1 MKKIKL
7 IRILHTIF
15 VSYFFLVTPLALLG
29 ILAQYPMINFWT
41 FITALITLFIL
52 IVDECPLTKLES
64 RLLGKDVKVFTIR
77 LAKWVGLKISRKF
90 VSVIWAFIFGSIIIS
105 YLVY

>member
-7 IRILHTIF
+7 IRVIHTIF
-15 VSYFFLVTPLALLG
+15 VSYFLIAVPLSIFG
-29 ILAQYPMINFWT
+29 ILAQYPLINFLT
-41 FITALITLFIL
+41 FITAVITIIFTI
-52 IVDECPLTKLES
+52 IDKCPLTKLES

-77 LAKWVGLKISRKF
+77 LFKYIGFKISRK
-90 VSVIWAFIFGSIIIS
+90 SVAILWAFIFGSIIIS